1 MAIVKDIDI
10 TPEQRQLV
18 CSIFAT
24 HLPDT
29 EVWAYGSRVHW
40 NATPSSDLDLV
51 AFCSDKSGLA
61 NCRDAFAES
70 SLPFRVDLFLWDEI
84 PENFQDRIKQE
95 YAVLISKKEVKW
107 NKITFDDDTI
117 EIIDG
122 DRGTNYPRNTDFS
135 SKGYC
140 LFLNTGNVTKNG
152 FNFSDC
158 MFISEEKD
166 NALRKGKLQRNDIV
180 LTTRGTVGNVALYDE
195 KVAYS
200 DVRINSGMVIFRF
213 NTSKI
218 LPQYAYYYL
227 TSPFFRGAIEKACS
241 GSAQPQLPIRDIK
254 SLDFLYPSLSEQK
267 RIAGILSTFED
278 KIELNRQMSKTLE
291 AMAEALFKSWFVDF
305 EPVRAK
311 IAAIENGKDPELAAI
326 MSISGKTESQLAEIK
341 TSHPD
346 AYSELAHTAS
356 LFPSAMVES
365 EQGKI
370 PEGWQAV
377 QLKDVTTQITARI
390 GERKCQVLSAVNSGE
405 LVLSVE
411 HFNKQVFSKET
422 NKYIIVKPNTY
433 AYNPSRIN
441 IGSLGRNKFDFAGC
455 VSPIYVVFSV
465 AEEYISFFDQFF
477 ASQTFKNEVLLR
489 ASGSVRQ
496 ALNYSDFGQIALQCP
511 PLSIMQAFNEKID
524 IILQKLSALSAE
536 IQTLSNLRDNHLAEF
551 FSISEE
557 NEL

>member
-107 NKITFDDDTI
+107 DKVKLAETVSLLGDGLHGTPIYNPNGAYTFINGNNLSSGFIIVKEDTKWVSVDEYNKYKKDLTDRTVLVSINGTI
-117 EIIDG
+117 
-122 DRGTNYPRNTDFS
+122 
-135 SKGYC
+135 
-140 LFLNTGNVTKNG
+140 
-152 FNFSDC
+152 
-158 MFISEEKD
+158 
-166 NALRKGKLQRNDIV
+166 
-180 LTTRGTVGNVALYDE
+180 GNVALYRGE
-195 KVAYS
+195 KCILGKSACYLNVKKEYSRKFIYYVLTHPNFQNYAVSVATGTTIKNVSLKQMRDYE
-200 DVRINSGMVIFRF
+200 FF
-213 NTSKI
+213 CPP
-218 LPQYAYYYL
+218 LP
-227 TSPFFRGAIEKACS
+227 
-241 GSAQPQLPIRDIK
+241 
-254 SLDFLYPSLSEQK
+254 EQK
-267 RIAGILSTFED
+267 RIAGILSAFDD
-278 KIELNRQMSKTLE
+278 KIELNRKMSKMLE

-311 IAAIENGKDPELAAI
+311 IAAIKNGKDPELAAI
-326 MSISGKTESQLAEIK
+326 MSISGKTEVQLAEMK
-341 TSHPD
+341 TFYPD

-356 LFPSAMVES
+356 LFPSVMVES

-422 NKYIIVKPNTY
+422 NKYILVKPNTY

-477 ASQTFKNEVLLR
+477 ASQTFKDEVLLR

-496 ALNYSDFGQIALQCP
+496 ALNYSDFGQIALQYP
-511 PLSIMQAFNEKID
+511 PLPIMQAFNTKID
-524 IILQKLSALSAE
+524 IISQKLSVLSAE
-536 IQTLSNLRDNHLAEF
+536 IQTLSNLRDNHLTEF

>member
-107 NKITFDDDTI
+107 DKVKLAETVSLLGDGLHGTPIYNPNGVYTFINGNNLSSGFIIVKEDTKRVSVDEYNKYKKDLTDRTVLVSINGTI
-117 EIIDG
+117 
-122 DRGTNYPRNTDFS
+122 
-135 SKGYC
+135 
-140 LFLNTGNVTKNG
+140 
-152 FNFSDC
+152 
-158 MFISEEKD
+158 
-166 NALRKGKLQRNDIV
+166 
-180 LTTRGTVGNVALYDE
+180 GNVALYRGE
-195 KVAYS
+195 KCILGKSACYLNVKKEYSRKFIYYVLTHPNFQNYAVSVATGTTIKNVSLKQMRDYE
-200 DVRINSGMVIFRF
+200 FF
-213 NTSKI
+213 CPP
-218 LPQYAYYYL
+218 LP
-227 TSPFFRGAIEKACS
+227 
-241 GSAQPQLPIRDIK
+241 
-254 SLDFLYPSLSEQK
+254 EQK
-267 RIAGILSTFED
+267 RIAGILSAFDD
-278 KIELNRQMSKTLE
+278 KIELNRKMSKMLE

-311 IAAIENGKDPELAAI
+311 IAAIKNGKDPELAAM
-326 MSISGKTESQLAEIK
+326 MSISGKTEVQLAEMK
-341 TSHPD
+341 TFYPD
-346 AYSELAHTAS
+346 TYSELAHTAS
-356 LFPSAMVES
+356 LFPSVMVES
-365 EQGKI
+365 EQGEI

-422 NKYIIVKPNTY
+422 NKYILVKPNTY

-477 ASQTFKNEVLLR
+477 ASQTFKDEVLLR

-496 ALNYSDFGQIALQCP
+496 ALNYSDFGQIALQYP
-511 PLSIMQAFNEKID
+511 PLPIMQAFNTKID
-524 IILQKLSALSAE
+524 IISQKLSVLSAE
-536 IQTLSNLRDNHLAEF
+536 IQTLSNLRDNHLTEF

>member
-70 SLPFRVDLFLWDEI
+70 SQPFRVDLFLWDEI

-107 NKITFDDDTI
+107 DKVKLAETVSLLGDGLHGTPIYNPNGAYTFINGNNLSSGFIIVKEDTKRVSVDEYNKYKKDLTDRTVLVSINGTI
-117 EIIDG
+117 
-122 DRGTNYPRNTDFS
+122 
-135 SKGYC
+135 
-140 LFLNTGNVTKNG
+140 
-152 FNFSDC
+152 
-158 MFISEEKD
+158 
-166 NALRKGKLQRNDIV
+166 
-180 LTTRGTVGNVALYDE
+180 GNVALYRGE
-195 KVAYS
+195 KCILGKSACYLNVKKEYSRKFIYYVLTHPNFQNYAVSVATGTTIKNVSLKQMRDYE
-200 DVRINSGMVIFRF
+200 FF
-213 NTSKI
+213 CPP
-218 LPQYAYYYL
+218 LP
-227 TSPFFRGAIEKACS
+227 
-241 GSAQPQLPIRDIK
+241 
-254 SLDFLYPSLSEQK
+254 EQK
-267 RIAGILSTFED
+267 RIAGILSAFDD
-278 KIELNRQMSKTLE
+278 KIELNRKMSKMLE

-326 MSISGKTESQLAEIK
+326 MSISGKTEVQLAEMK
-341 TSHPD
+341 TFYPD

-356 LFPSAMVES
+356 LFPSVMVES

-370 PEGWQAV
+370 PKGWQAV

-390 GERKCQVLSAVNSGE
+390 GERKWQVLSAVNSGE

-422 NKYIIVKPNTY
+422 NKYILVKPNTY

-477 ASQTFKNEVLLR
+477 ASQTFKDEVLLR

-496 ALNYSDFGQIALQCP
+496 ALNYSDFGQIALQYP
-511 PLSIMQAFNEKID
+511 PLPIMQAFNTKID
-524 IILQKLSALSAE
+524 IISQKLSVLSAE
-536 IQTLSNLRDNHLAEF
+536 IQTLSNLRDNHLTEF

>member
-95 YAVLISKKEVKW
+95 YAVLMPKQEVKW
-107 NKITFDDDTI
+107 KYIPMRVFCTRVA
-117 EIIDG
+117 DG
-122 DRGTNYPRNTDFS
+122 THATPKPVNAGKKLVT
-135 SKGYC
+135 SK
-140 LFLNTGNVTKNG
+140 NIV
-152 FNFSDC
+152 
-158 MFISEEKD
+158 
-166 NALRKGKLQRNDIV
+166 KGKLSLEDCYCISQDDFDEINRRSKVDLGDV
-180 LTTRGTVGNVALYDE
+180 LLSMIGTVGATCVIEIESDFAIKNVALLKNKDLLHGKYLNYYLSTSE
-195 KVAYS
+195 GQLLIRERLRGTTQQYIPLE
-200 DVRINSGMVIFRF
+200 DVRN
-213 NTSKI
+213 
-218 LPQYAYYYL
+218 
-227 TSPFFRGAIEKACS
+227 
-241 GSAQPQLPIRDIK
+241 LPIKVPCNPDKMKEIVNV
-254 SLDFLYPSLSEQK
+254 LS
-267 RIAGILSTFED
+267 AFDD
-278 KIELNRQMSKTLE
+278 KIELNRKMSKMLE

-326 MSISGKTESQLAEIK
+326 MSISGKTEVQLAEMK
-341 TSHPD
+341 TFYPD

-356 LFPSAMVES
+356 LFPSVMVES

-422 NKYIIVKPNTY
+422 NKYILVKPNTY

-441 IGSLGRNKFDFAGC
+441 IGSLGRNKFDFSGC

-477 ASQTFKNEVLLR
+477 ASQTFKDEVLLR

-496 ALNYSDFGQIALQCP
+496 ALNYSDFGQIALQYP
-511 PLSIMQAFNEKID
+511 PLPIMQAFNTKID
-524 IILQKLSALSAE
+524 IISQKLSVLSAE
-536 IQTLSNLRDNHLAEF
+536 IQTLSNLRDNHLTEF

>member
-107 NKITFDDDTI
+107 DKVKLAETVSLLGDGLHGTPIYNPNGAYTFINGNNLSSGFIIVKEDTKRVSVDEYNKYKKDLTDRTVLVSINGTI
-117 EIIDG
+117 
-122 DRGTNYPRNTDFS
+122 
-135 SKGYC
+135 
-140 LFLNTGNVTKNG
+140 
-152 FNFSDC
+152 
-158 MFISEEKD
+158 
-166 NALRKGKLQRNDIV
+166 
-180 LTTRGTVGNVALYDE
+180 GNVALYRGE
-195 KVAYS
+195 KCILGKSACYLNVKKEYSRKFIYYVLTHPNFQNYAVSVATGTTIKNVSLKQMRDYE
-200 DVRINSGMVIFRF
+200 FF
-213 NTSKI
+213 CPP
-218 LPQYAYYYL
+218 LP
-227 TSPFFRGAIEKACS
+227 
-241 GSAQPQLPIRDIK
+241 
-254 SLDFLYPSLSEQK
+254 EQK
-267 RIAGILSTFED
+267 RIAGILSAFDD
-278 KIELNRQMSKTLE
+278 KIELNRKMSKMLE

-326 MSISGKTESQLAEIK
+326 MSISGKTEVQLAEMK
-341 TSHPD
+341 TFYPD

-356 LFPSAMVES
+356 LFPSVMVES

-422 NKYIIVKPNTY
+422 NKYILVKPNTY

-477 ASQTFKNEVLLR
+477 ASQTFKDEVLLR

-496 ALNYSDFGQIALQCP
+496 ALNYSDFGQIALQYP
-511 PLSIMQAFNEKID
+511 PLPIMQAFNTKID
-524 IILQKLSALSAE
+524 IISQKLSVLSAE
-536 IQTLSNLRDNHLAEF
+536 IQTLSNLRDNHLTEF

>member
-95 YAVLISKKEVKW
+95 YAVLMPKQEVKW
-107 NKITFDDDTI
+107 KYIPMRVFCTRVA
-117 EIIDG
+117 DG
-122 DRGTNYPRNTDFS
+122 THATPKPVNAGKKLVT
-135 SKGYC
+135 SK
-140 LFLNTGNVTKNG
+140 NIV
-152 FNFSDC
+152 
-158 MFISEEKD
+158 
-166 NALRKGKLQRNDIV
+166 KGKLSLEDCYCISQDDFDEINRRSKVDLGDV
-180 LTTRGTVGNVALYDE
+180 LLSMIGTVGATCVIEIESDFAIKNVALLKNKDLLHGKYLNYYLSTSE
-195 KVAYS
+195 GQLLIRERLRGTTQQYIPLE
-200 DVRINSGMVIFRF
+200 DVRN
-213 NTSKI
+213 
-218 LPQYAYYYL
+218 
-227 TSPFFRGAIEKACS
+227 
-241 GSAQPQLPIRDIK
+241 LPIKVPCNPDKMKEIVNV
-254 SLDFLYPSLSEQK
+254 LS
-267 RIAGILSTFED
+267 AFDD
-278 KIELNRQMSKTLE
+278 KIELNRKMSKTLE
-291 AMAEALFKSWFVDF
+291 AMVEALFKSWFVDF

-311 IAAIENGKDPELAAI
+311 IAAIGNGKDPELAAM
-326 MSISGKTESQLAEIK
+326 MSISGKTEVQLAEMK
-341 TSHPD
+341 TFYPD

-356 LFPSAMVES
+356 LFPSVMVES

-422 NKYIIVKPNTY
+422 NKYILVKPNTY

-477 ASQTFKNEVLLR
+477 ASQTFKDEVLLR

-496 ALNYSDFGQIALQCP
+496 ALNYSDFGQIALQYP
-511 PLSIMQAFNEKID
+511 PLPIMQAFNTKID
-524 IILQKLSALSAE
+524 IISQKLSVLSAE
-536 IQTLSNLRDNHLAEF
+536 IQTLSNLRDNHLTEF

>member
-107 NKITFDDDTI
+107 DKVKLAETVSLLGDGLHGTPIYNPNGVYTFINGNNLSSGFIIVKEDTKRVSVD
-117 EIIDG
+117 EYNEYKKDLT
-122 DRGTNYPRNTDFS
+122 DRTVLVSINGT
-135 SKGYC
+135 
-140 LFLNTGNVTKNG
+140 
-152 FNFSDC
+152 
-158 MFISEEKD
+158 I
-166 NALRKGKLQRNDIV
+166 
-180 LTTRGTVGNVALYDE
+180 GNVALYRGE
-195 KVAYS
+195 KCILGKSACYLNVKKEYSRKFIYYVLTHPNFQNYAVSVATGTTIKNVSLKQMRDYE
-200 DVRINSGMVIFRF
+200 FF
-213 NTSKI
+213 CPP
-218 LPQYAYYYL
+218 LP
-227 TSPFFRGAIEKACS
+227 
-241 GSAQPQLPIRDIK
+241 
-254 SLDFLYPSLSEQK
+254 EQK
-267 RIAGILSTFED
+267 RIAGILSAFDD
-278 KIELNRQMSKTLE
+278 KIELNRKMSQMLE

-326 MSISGKTESQLAEIK
+326 MSISGKTEVQLAEMK
-341 TSHPD
+341 TFYPD

-356 LFPSAMVES
+356 LFPSVMVES

-422 NKYIIVKPNTY
+422 NKYILVKPNTY

-477 ASQTFKNEVLLR
+477 ASQTFKDEVLLR

-496 ALNYSDFGQIALQCP
+496 ALNYSDFGQIALQYP
-511 PLSIMQAFNEKID
+511 PLPIMQAFNTKID
-524 IILQKLSALSAE
+524 IISQKLSVLSAE
-536 IQTLSNLRDNHLAEF
+536 IQTLSNLRDNHLTEF

>member
-95 YAVLISKKEVKW
+95 YAVLMPKQEVKW
-107 NKITFDDDTI
+107 KYIPMRVFCTRVA
-117 EIIDG
+117 DG
-122 DRGTNYPRNTDFS
+122 THATPKPVNAGKKLVT
-135 SKGYC
+135 SK
-140 LFLNTGNVTKNG
+140 NIV
-152 FNFSDC
+152 
-158 MFISEEKD
+158 
-166 NALRKGKLQRNDIV
+166 KGKLSLEDCYCISQDDFDEINRRSKVDLGDV
-180 LTTRGTVGNVALYDE
+180 LLSMIGTVGATCVIEIESDFAIKNVALLKNKDLLHGKYLNYYLSTSE
-195 KVAYS
+195 GQLLIRERLRGTTQQYIPLE
-200 DVRINSGMVIFRF
+200 DVRN
-213 NTSKI
+213 
-218 LPQYAYYYL
+218 
-227 TSPFFRGAIEKACS
+227 
-241 GSAQPQLPIRDIK
+241 LPIKVPCNPDKMKEIVNV
-254 SLDFLYPSLSEQK
+254 LS
-267 RIAGILSTFED
+267 AFDD
-278 KIELNRQMSKTLE
+278 KIELNRKMSKMLE

-326 MSISGKTESQLAEIK
+326 MSISGKTEVQLAEMK
-341 TSHPD
+341 TFYPD

-356 LFPSAMVES
+356 LFPSVMVES

-422 NKYIIVKPNTY
+422 NKYILVKPNTY

-441 IGSLGRNKFDFAGC
+441 IGSLGRNKFDFSGC

-477 ASQTFKNEVLLR
+477 ASQTFKGEVLLR

-496 ALNYSDFGQIALQCP
+496 ALNYSDFGQIALQYP
-511 PLSIMQAFNEKID
+511 PLPIMQAFNTKID
-524 IILQKLSALSAE
+524 IISQKLSVLSAE
-536 IQTLSNLRDNHLAEF
+536 IQTLSNLRDNHLTEF

>member
-84 PENFQDRIKQE
+84 PENFQDSIKQE
-95 YAVLISKKEVKW
+95 YAVLMPKQEVKW
-107 NKITFDDDTI
+107 KYIPMRVFCTRVA
-117 EIIDG
+117 DG
-122 DRGTNYPRNTDFS
+122 THATPKPVNAGKKLVT
-135 SKGYC
+135 SK
-140 LFLNTGNVTKNG
+140 NIV
-152 FNFSDC
+152 
-158 MFISEEKD
+158 
-166 NALRKGKLQRNDIV
+166 KGKLSLEDCYCISQDDFDEINRRSKVDLGDV
-180 LTTRGTVGNVALYDE
+180 LLSMIGTVGATCVIEIEPDFAIKNVALLKNKDLLHGKYLNYYLSTSE
-195 KVAYS
+195 GQLLIRERLRGTTQQYIPLE
-200 DVRINSGMVIFRF
+200 DVRN
-213 NTSKI
+213 
-218 LPQYAYYYL
+218 
-227 TSPFFRGAIEKACS
+227 
-241 GSAQPQLPIRDIK
+241 LPIKVPCNPDKMKEIVNV
-254 SLDFLYPSLSEQK
+254 LS
-267 RIAGILSTFED
+267 AFDD
-278 KIELNRQMSKTLE
+278 KIELNRKMSKMLE
-291 AMAEALFKSWFVDF
+291 VMAEALFKSWFVDF

-311 IAAIENGKDPELAAI
+311 IAAMKNGKESELAAM

>member
-107 NKITFDDDTI
+107 DKVKLAETVSLLGDGLHGTPIYNPNGAYTFINGNNLSSGFIIVKEDTKWVSVDEYNKYKKDLTDRTVLVSINGTI
-117 EIIDG
+117 
-122 DRGTNYPRNTDFS
+122 
-135 SKGYC
+135 
-140 LFLNTGNVTKNG
+140 
-152 FNFSDC
+152 
-158 MFISEEKD
+158 
-166 NALRKGKLQRNDIV
+166 
-180 LTTRGTVGNVALYDE
+180 GNVALYRGE
-195 KVAYS
+195 KCILGKSACYLNVKKEYSRKFIYYVLTHPNFQNYAVSVATGTTIKNVSLKQMRDYE
-200 DVRINSGMVIFRF
+200 FF
-213 NTSKI
+213 CPP
-218 LPQYAYYYL
+218 LP
-227 TSPFFRGAIEKACS
+227 
-241 GSAQPQLPIRDIK
+241 
-254 SLDFLYPSLSEQK
+254 EQK
-267 RIAGILSTFED
+267 RIAGILSAFDD
-278 KIELNRQMSKTLE
+278 KIELNRKMSKMLE

-311 IAAIENGKDPELAAI
+311 IAAIKNGKDPELAAI
-326 MSISGKTESQLAEIK
+326 MSISGKTEVQLAEMK
-341 TSHPD
+341 TFYPD

-356 LFPSAMVES
+356 LFPSVMVES

-370 PEGWQAV
+370 PKGWQAV

-390 GERKCQVLSAVNSGE
+390 GERKWQVLSAVNSGE

-422 NKYIIVKPNTY
+422 NKYILVKPNTY

-477 ASQTFKNEVLLR
+477 ASQTFKDEVLLR

-496 ALNYSDFGQIALQCP
+496 ALNYSDFGQIALQYP
-511 PLSIMQAFNEKID
+511 PLPIMQAFNTKID
-524 IILQKLSALSAE
+524 IISQKLSVLSAE
-536 IQTLSNLRDNHLAEF
+536 IQTLSNLRDNHLTEF

>member
-1 MAIVKDIDI
+1 
-10 TPEQRQLV
+10 
-18 CSIFAT
+18 
-24 HLPDT
+24 
-29 EVWAYGSRVHW
+29 
-40 NATPSSDLDLV
+40 
-51 AFCSDKSGLA
+51 
-61 NCRDAFAES
+61 
-70 SLPFRVDLFLWDEI
+70 
-84 PENFQDRIKQE
+84 
-95 YAVLISKKEVKW
+95 
-107 NKITFDDDTI
+107 
-117 EIIDG
+117 
-122 DRGTNYPRNTDFS
+122 
-135 SKGYC
+135 
-140 LFLNTGNVTKNG
+140 
-152 FNFSDC
+152 
-158 MFISEEKD
+158 
-166 NALRKGKLQRNDIV
+166 
-180 LTTRGTVGNVALYDE
+180 
-195 KVAYS
+195 
-200 DVRINSGMVIFRF
+200 
-213 NTSKI
+213 
-218 LPQYAYYYL
+218 
-227 TSPFFRGAIEKACS
+227 
-241 GSAQPQLPIRDIK
+241 
-254 SLDFLYPSLSEQK
+254 
-267 RIAGILSTFED
+267 
-278 KIELNRQMSKTLE
+278 MSKMLE

-326 MSISGKTESQLAEIK
+326 MSISGKTEVQLAEMK
-341 TSHPD
+341 TFYPD

-356 LFPSAMVES
+356 LFPSVMVES

-422 NKYIIVKPNTY
+422 NKYILVKPNTY

-477 ASQTFKNEVLLR
+477 ASQTFKDEVLLR

-496 ALNYSDFGQIALQCP
+496 ALNYSDFGQIALQYP
-511 PLSIMQAFNEKID
+511 PLPIMQAFNTKID
-524 IILQKLSALSAE
+524 IISQKLSVLSAE
-536 IQTLSNLRDNHLAEF
+536 IQTLSNLRDNHLTEF

>member
-107 NKITFDDDTI
+107 DKVKLAETVSLLGDGLHGTPIYNPNGVYTFINGNNLSSGFIIVKEDTKRVSVDEYNKYKKDLTDRTVLVSINGTI
-117 EIIDG
+117 
-122 DRGTNYPRNTDFS
+122 
-135 SKGYC
+135 
-140 LFLNTGNVTKNG
+140 
-152 FNFSDC
+152 
-158 MFISEEKD
+158 
-166 NALRKGKLQRNDIV
+166 
-180 LTTRGTVGNVALYDE
+180 GNVALYRGE
-195 KVAYS
+195 KCILGKSACYLNVKKEYSRKFIYYVLTHPNFQNYAVSVATGTTIKNVSLKQMRDYE
-200 DVRINSGMVIFRF
+200 FF
-213 NTSKI
+213 CPH
-218 LPQYAYYYL
+218 LP
-227 TSPFFRGAIEKACS
+227 
-241 GSAQPQLPIRDIK
+241 
-254 SLDFLYPSLSEQK
+254 EQK
-267 RIAGILSTFED
+267 RIAGILSAFDD
-278 KIELNRQMSKTLE
+278 KIELNRKMSKMLE

-326 MSISGKTESQLAEIK
+326 MSISGKTEVQLAEMK
-341 TSHPD
+341 TFYPD

-356 LFPSAMVES
+356 LFPSVMVES

-422 NKYIIVKPNTY
+422 NKYILVKPNTY

-477 ASQTFKNEVLLR
+477 ASQTFKDEVLLR

-496 ALNYSDFGQIALQCP
+496 ALNYSDFGQIALQYP
-511 PLSIMQAFNEKID
+511 PLPIMQAFNTKID
-524 IILQKLSALSAE
+524 IISQKLSVLSAE
-536 IQTLSNLRDNHLAEF
+536 IQTLSNLRDNHLTEF

>member
-107 NKITFDDDTI
+107 DKVKLAETVSLLGDGLHGTPIYNPNGVYTFINGNNLSSGFIIVKEDTKRVSVDEYNKYKKDLTDRTVLVSINGTI
-117 EIIDG
+117 
-122 DRGTNYPRNTDFS
+122 
-135 SKGYC
+135 
-140 LFLNTGNVTKNG
+140 
-152 FNFSDC
+152 
-158 MFISEEKD
+158 
-166 NALRKGKLQRNDIV
+166 
-180 LTTRGTVGNVALYDE
+180 GNVALYRGE
-195 KVAYS
+195 KCILGKSACYLNVKKEYSRKFIYYVLTHPNFQNYAVSVATGTTIKNVSLKQMRDYE
-200 DVRINSGMVIFRF
+200 FF
-213 NTSKI
+213 CPP
-218 LPQYAYYYL
+218 LP
-227 TSPFFRGAIEKACS
+227 
-241 GSAQPQLPIRDIK
+241 
-254 SLDFLYPSLSEQK
+254 EQK
-267 RIAGILSTFED
+267 RIAGILSAFDD
-278 KIELNRQMSKTLE
+278 KIELNRKMSKMLE

-326 MSISGKTESQLAEIK
+326 MSISGKTEVQLAEMK
-341 TSHPD
+341 TFYPD

-356 LFPSAMVES
+356 LFPSVMVES

-422 NKYIIVKPNTY
+422 NKYILVKPNTY

-477 ASQTFKNEVLLR
+477 ASQTFKDEVLLR

-496 ALNYSDFGQIALQCP
+496 ALNYSDFGQIALQYP
-511 PLSIMQAFNEKID
+511 PLPIMQAFNTKID
-524 IILQKLSALSAE
+524 IISQKLSVLSAE
-536 IQTLSNLRDNHLAEF
+536 IQTLSNLRDNHLTEF
-551 FSISEE
+551 FNYMGEQT
-557 NEL
+557 

>member
-107 NKITFDDDTI
+107 DKVKLAETVSLLGDGLHGTPIYNPNGVYTFINGNNLSSGFIIVKEDTKRVSVDEYNKYKKDLTDRTVLVSINGTI
-117 EIIDG
+117 
-122 DRGTNYPRNTDFS
+122 
-135 SKGYC
+135 
-140 LFLNTGNVTKNG
+140 
-152 FNFSDC
+152 
-158 MFISEEKD
+158 
-166 NALRKGKLQRNDIV
+166 
-180 LTTRGTVGNVALYDE
+180 GNVALYRGE
-195 KVAYS
+195 KCILGKSACYLNVKKEYSRKFIYYVLTHPNFQNYAVSVATGTTIKNVSLKQMRDYE
-200 DVRINSGMVIFRF
+200 FF
-213 NTSKI
+213 CPP
-218 LPQYAYYYL
+218 LP
-227 TSPFFRGAIEKACS
+227 
-241 GSAQPQLPIRDIK
+241 
-254 SLDFLYPSLSEQK
+254 EQK
-267 RIAGILSTFED
+267 RIAGILSAFDD
-278 KIELNRQMSKTLE
+278 KIELNRKMSKMLE

-311 IAAIENGKDPELAAI
+311 IAAIGNGKDPELAAI
-326 MSISGKTESQLAEIK
+326 MSISGKTEVQLAEMK
-341 TSHPD
+341 TFYPD

-356 LFPSAMVES
+356 LFPSVMVES

-422 NKYIIVKPNTY
+422 NKYILVKPNTY

-477 ASQTFKNEVLLR
+477 ASQTFKDEVLLR

-496 ALNYSDFGQIALQCP
+496 ALNYSDFGQIALQYP
-511 PLSIMQAFNEKID
+511 PLPIMQAFNTKID
-524 IILQKLSALSAE
+524 IISQKLSVLSAE
-536 IQTLSNLRDNHLAEF
+536 IQTLSNLRDNHLTEF

>member
-107 NKITFDDDTI
+107 DKVKLAETVSLLGDGLHGTPIYNPNGVYTFINGNNLSSGFIIVKEDTKRVSVDEYNKYKKDLTDRTVLVSINGTI
-117 EIIDG
+117 
-122 DRGTNYPRNTDFS
+122 
-135 SKGYC
+135 
-140 LFLNTGNVTKNG
+140 
-152 FNFSDC
+152 
-158 MFISEEKD
+158 
-166 NALRKGKLQRNDIV
+166 
-180 LTTRGTVGNVALYDE
+180 GNVALYRGE
-195 KVAYS
+195 KCILGKSACYLNVKKEYSRKFIYYVLTHPNFQNYAVSVATGTTIKNVSLKQMRDYE
-200 DVRINSGMVIFRF
+200 FF
-213 NTSKI
+213 CPP
-218 LPQYAYYYL
+218 LP
-227 TSPFFRGAIEKACS
+227 
-241 GSAQPQLPIRDIK
+241 
-254 SLDFLYPSLSEQK
+254 EQK
-267 RIAGILSTFED
+267 RIAGILSAFDD
-278 KIELNRQMSKTLE
+278 KIELNRKMSKTLE
-291 AMAEALFKSWFVDF
+291 AMVEALFKSWFVDF

-311 IAAIENGKDPELAAI
+311 IAAIGNGKDPELAAM
-326 MSISGKTESQLAEIK
+326 MSISGKTEVQLAEMK
-341 TSHPD
+341 TFYPD

-356 LFPSAMVES
+356 LFPSVMVES

-370 PEGWQAV
+370 PKGWQAV

-422 NKYIIVKPNTY
+422 NKYILVKPNTY

-477 ASQTFKNEVLLR
+477 ASQTFKDEVLLR

-496 ALNYSDFGQIALQCP
+496 ALNYSDFGQIALQYP
-511 PLSIMQAFNEKID
+511 PLPIMQAFNTKID
-524 IILQKLSALSAE
+524 IISQKLSVLSAE
-536 IQTLSNLRDNHLAEF
+536 IQTLSNLRDNHLTEF

>member
-107 NKITFDDDTI
+107 DKVKLAETVSLLGDGLHGTPIYNPNGVYTFINGNNLSSGFIIVKEDTKRVSVDEYNKYKKDLTDRTVLVSINGTI
-117 EIIDG
+117 
-122 DRGTNYPRNTDFS
+122 
-135 SKGYC
+135 
-140 LFLNTGNVTKNG
+140 
-152 FNFSDC
+152 
-158 MFISEEKD
+158 
-166 NALRKGKLQRNDIV
+166 
-180 LTTRGTVGNVALYDE
+180 GNVALYRGE
-195 KVAYS
+195 KCILGKSACYLNVKKEYSRKFIYYVLTHPNFQNYAVSVATGTTIKNVSLKQMRDYE
-200 DVRINSGMVIFRF
+200 FF
-213 NTSKI
+213 CPP
-218 LPQYAYYYL
+218 LP
-227 TSPFFRGAIEKACS
+227 
-241 GSAQPQLPIRDIK
+241 
-254 SLDFLYPSLSEQK
+254 EQK
-267 RIAGILSTFED
+267 RIAGILSAFDD
-278 KIELNRQMSKTLE
+278 KIELNRKMSKMLE

-326 MSISGKTESQLAEIK
+326 MSISGKTEVQLAEMK
-341 TSHPD
+341 TFYPD

-356 LFPSAMVES
+356 LFPSVMVES

-422 NKYIIVKPNTY
+422 NKYILVKPNTY

-477 ASQTFKNEVLLR
+477 ASQTFKDEVLLR

-496 ALNYSDFGQIALQCP
+496 ALNYSDFGQIALQYP
-511 PLSIMQAFNEKID
+511 PLPIMQAFNTKID
-524 IILQKLSALSAE
+524 IISQKLPVLSAE
-536 IQTLSNLRDNHLAEF
+536 IQTLSNLRDNHLTEF
-551 FSISEE
+551 FNYMGEQT
-557 NEL
+557 

>member
-107 NKITFDDDTI
+107 DKVKLAETVSLLGDGLHGTPIYNPNGVYTFINGNNLSSGFIIVKEDTKRVSVDEYNKYKKDLTDRTVLVSINGTI
-117 EIIDG
+117 
-122 DRGTNYPRNTDFS
+122 
-135 SKGYC
+135 
-140 LFLNTGNVTKNG
+140 
-152 FNFSDC
+152 
-158 MFISEEKD
+158 
-166 NALRKGKLQRNDIV
+166 
-180 LTTRGTVGNVALYDE
+180 GNVALYRGE
-195 KVAYS
+195 KCILGKSACYLNVKKEYSRKFIYYVLTHPKFQNYAVSVATGTTIKNVSLKQMRDYE
-200 DVRINSGMVIFRF
+200 FF
-213 NTSKI
+213 CPP
-218 LPQYAYYYL
+218 LP
-227 TSPFFRGAIEKACS
+227 
-241 GSAQPQLPIRDIK
+241 
-254 SLDFLYPSLSEQK
+254 EQK
-267 RIAGILSTFED
+267 RIAGILSAFDD
-278 KIELNRQMSKTLE
+278 KIELNRKMSKMLE

-326 MSISGKTESQLAEIK
+326 MSISGKTEVQLAEMK
-341 TSHPD
+341 TFYPD

-356 LFPSAMVES
+356 LFPSVMVES

-422 NKYIIVKPNTY
+422 NKYILVKPNTY

-477 ASQTFKNEVLLR
+477 ASQTFKDEVLLR

-496 ALNYSDFGQIALQCP
+496 ALNYSDFGQIALQYP
-511 PLSIMQAFNEKID
+511 PLPIMQAFNTKID
-524 IILQKLSALSAE
+524 IISQKLSVLSAE
-536 IQTLSNLRDNHLAEF
+536 IQTLSNLRDNHLTEF

>member
-95 YAVLISKKEVKW
+95 YAVLMPKQEVKW
-107 NKITFDDDTI
+107 KYIPMRVFCTRVA
-117 EIIDG
+117 DG
-122 DRGTNYPRNTDFS
+122 THATPKPVNAGKKLVT
-135 SKGYC
+135 SK
-140 LFLNTGNVTKNG
+140 NIV
-152 FNFSDC
+152 
-158 MFISEEKD
+158 
-166 NALRKGKLQRNDIV
+166 KGKLSLEDCYCISQDDFDEINRRSKVDLGDV
-180 LTTRGTVGNVALYDE
+180 LLSMIGTVGATCVIEIESDFAIKNVALLKNKDLLHGKYLNYYLSTSE
-195 KVAYS
+195 GQLLIRERLRGTTQQYIPLE
-200 DVRINSGMVIFRF
+200 DVRN
-213 NTSKI
+213 
-218 LPQYAYYYL
+218 
-227 TSPFFRGAIEKACS
+227 
-241 GSAQPQLPIRDIK
+241 LPIKVPCNPDKMKEIVNV
-254 SLDFLYPSLSEQK
+254 LS
-267 RIAGILSTFED
+267 AFDD
-278 KIELNRQMSKTLE
+278 KIELNRKMSKMLE

-311 IAAIENGKDPELAAI
+311 IAAIENGKEPELAAI
-326 MSISGKTESQLAEIK
+326 MSISGKTEVQLAEMK
-341 TSHPD
+341 TFYPD

-356 LFPSAMVES
+356 LFPSVMVES

-370 PEGWQAV
+370 PKGWQAV

-411 HFNKQVFSKET
+411 YFNKQVFSKET
-422 NKYIIVKPNTY
+422 NKYIFVKPNTY

-477 ASQTFKNEVLLR
+477 ASQTFKDEVLLR

-496 ALNYSDFGQIALQCP
+496 ALNYSDFGQIALQYP
-511 PLSIMQAFNEKID
+511 PLPIMQAFNTKID
-524 IILQKLSALSAE
+524 IISQKLPVLSAE
-536 IQTLSNLRDNHLAEF
+536 IQTLSNLRDNHLTEF
-551 FSISEE
+551 FNYMGEQT
-557 NEL
+557 